1 MPWWCM
7 DSMMAPRPL
16 CLFLL
21 WRPLLLE
28 LELELELLELEL
40 ELELEPELE
49 LVVVVAAS
57 CNNDVVT
64 LGLLTNTRPT
74 SFFGI

>member
-28 LELELELLELEL
+28 LELELL

>member
-1 MPWWCM
+1 M

-16 CLFLL
+16 CLFRL

-28 LELELELLELEL
+28 LELELELL

-64 LGLLTNTRPT
+64 PGLRTNTRPT

>member
-1 MPWWCM
+1 M

-28 LELELELLELEL
+28 LELELLEL

-57 CNNDVVT
+57 CNNDDVT

>member
-1 MPWWCM
+1 M

-28 LELELELLELEL
+28 LELELELLEL

>member
-1 MPWWCM
+1 M

-28 LELELELLELEL
+28 LELELLEL

>member
-1 MPWWCM
+1 M

-16 CLFLL
+16 CLFRL
-21 WRPLLLE
+21 WRPLL

-40 ELELEPELE
+40 ELELELV
-49 LVVVVAAS
+49 VVVVAAS

-64 LGLLTNTRPT
+64 PGLLTNTRPT

>member
-1 MPWWCM
+1 M

-40 ELELEPELE
+40 ELEPELELE

-64 LGLLTNTRPT
+64 LGLGTFNRTT

>member
-1 MPWWCM
+1 M

-16 CLFLL
+16 CLFRL

-28 LELELELLELEL
+28 LELELL

-64 LGLLTNTRPT
+64 PGLLTNTRPT

>member
-1 MPWWCM
+1 M

-16 CLFLL
+16 CLFRL

-28 LELELELLELEL
+28 LELELLELEQ
-40 ELELEPELE
+40 ELE
-49 LVVVVAAS
+49 LVLVLVLVVVAAS

-64 LGLLTNTRPT
+64 PGLLTNTRPT

>member
-1 MPWWCM
+1 M

-28 LELELELLELEL
+28 LELELL
-40 ELELEPELE
+40 ELELEPELELE

-64 LGLLTNTRPT
+64 LGLGTFNCTT

>member
-28 LELELELLELEL
+28 LELELLEL

-64 LGLLTNTRPT
+64 LGLGTFNCTT

>member
-1 MPWWCM
+1 M

-16 CLFLL
+16 CLFRL

-28 LELELELLELEL
+28 LELELLELLELEL
-40 ELELEPELE
+40 ELELELVLVV

-64 LGLLTNTRPT
+64 PGLLTNTRPT

>member
-1 MPWWCM
+1 
-7 DSMMAPRPL
+7 MMAPRPL
-16 CLFLL
+16 CLFRL

-28 LELELELLELEL
+28 LELEPELEL
-40 ELELEPELE
+40 EQELVLV
-49 LVVVVAAS
+49 VVVVAAS

-64 LGLLTNTRPT
+64 PGLLTNTRPT

>member
-1 MPWWCM
+1 M

-21 WRPLLLE
+21 WRPLL

-64 LGLLTNTRPT
+64 LGLLTNARPT

>member
-1 MPWWCM
+1 M

-28 LELELELLELEL
+28 LELEL
-40 ELELEPELE
+40 LELEPELE
-49 LVVVVAAS
+49 PELELVVVVVAAS

-64 LGLLTNTRPT
+64 PGLLTNTRPT

>member
-1 MPWWCM
+1 M

-28 LELELELLELEL
+28 LELLELEL
-40 ELELEPELE
+40 ELELEPELELVLE

-64 LGLLTNTRPT
+64 PGLLTNTRPT

>member
-1 MPWWCM
+1 M

-21 WRPLLLE
+21 WRPLL

>member
-1 MPWWCM
+1 M

-28 LELELELLELEL
+28 LELELLEL

-64 LGLLTNTRPT
+64 LGLGTFNRTT

>member
-1 MPWWCM
+1 
-7 DSMMAPRPL
+7 MAPRPL
-16 CLFLL
+16 CLFRL

-40 ELELEPELE
+40 VLE
-49 LVVVVAAS
+49 LVLVVLVVVAAS

-64 LGLLTNTRPT
+64 PGLLTNTRPT

>member
-1 MPWWCM
+1 M

-16 CLFLL
+16 CLFRL

-28 LELELELLELEL
+28 LELEL
-40 ELELEPELE
+40 LELEPELE
-49 LVVVVAAS
+49 LVLVVLLVVVAAS

-64 LGLLTNTRPT
+64 PGLLTNTRPT

>member
-1 MPWWCM
+1 M

-28 LELELELLELEL
+28 LELLELEL
-40 ELELEPELE
+40 ELELE
-49 LVVVVAAS
+49 LVVLVVAAS

-64 LGLLTNTRPT
+64 PGLLTNTRPT

>member
-28 LELELELLELEL
+28 LELELLEL

>member
-1 MPWWCM
+1 M

-16 CLFLL
+16 CLFRL
-21 WRPLLLE
+21 WRPLL

-40 ELELEPELE
+40 ELEPELV
-49 LVVVVAAS
+49 LVVLVVVAAS

-64 LGLLTNTRPT
+64 PGLLTNTRPT

>member
-1 MPWWCM
+1 M

-28 LELELELLELEL
+28 LELELLEL

-64 LGLLTNTRPT
+64 LGLLTNTRTT

>member
-1 MPWWCM
+1 M

-16 CLFLL
+16 CLFRL

-28 LELELELLELEL
+28 LELEL
-40 ELELEPELE
+40 LELEPELE
-49 LVVVVAAS
+49 LELVLVVLVVAAS

-64 LGLLTNTRPT
+64 PGLLTNTRPT

>member
-1 MPWWCM
+1 M

-16 CLFLL
+16 CLFRL

-28 LELELELLELEL
+28 LELEL
-40 ELELEPELE
+40 LELEPELEPELELE

-64 LGLLTNTRPT
+64 PGLLTNTRPT

>member
-1 MPWWCM
+1 M

-16 CLFLL
+16 CLFRL
-21 WRPLLLE
+21 WRPLL

-49 LVVVVAAS
+49 PELVLVLVVAAS
-57 CNNDVVT
+57 CNNNDVVT
-64 LGLLTNTRPT
+64 PGLLTNTRPT

>member
-1 MPWWCM
+1 
-7 DSMMAPRPL
+7 MMAPRPL
-16 CLFLL
+16 CLFRL
-21 WRPLLLE
+21 WRPLL

-40 ELELEPELE
+40 ELEPEL
-49 LVVVVAAS
+49 LLVLVVLVVVVVAAS

-64 LGLLTNTRPT
+64 PGLLTNTRPT

>member
-1 MPWWCM
+1 M

-16 CLFLL
+16 CLFRL

-28 LELELELLELEL
+28 LELELL
-40 ELELEPELE
+40 ELELEPELV
-49 LVVVVAAS
+49 LVVVLVVAAS

-64 LGLLTNTRPT
+64 PGLLTNTRPT

>member
-1 MPWWCM
+1 M

-28 LELELELLELEL
+28 LELELELL

>member
-1 MPWWCM
+1 M

-16 CLFLL
+16 CLFRL

-40 ELELEPELE
+40 EPELE
-49 LVVVVAAS
+49 LELVVLVVVAAS

-64 LGLLTNTRPT
+64 PGLLTNTRPT

>member
-1 MPWWCM
+1 M

-16 CLFLL
+16 CLFRL
-21 WRPLLLE
+21 WRPL
-28 LELELELLELEL
+28 LLELEL

-49 LVVVVAAS
+49 LELVLVVVVVAAS

-64 LGLLTNTRPT
+64 PGLLTNTRPT

>member
-1 MPWWCM
+1 M

-16 CLFLL
+16 CLFRL

-28 LELELELLELEL
+28 LELL
-40 ELELEPELE
+40 ELELEPELVVLVV
-49 LVVVVAAS
+49 LVVVVAS
-57 CNNDVVT
+57 CNNDVVNP
-64 LGLLTNTRPT
+64 GLLTNTRPT

>member
-1 MPWWCM
+1 M

-28 LELELELLELEL
+28 LELLELEL
-40 ELELEPELE
+40 ELELELVV

-64 LGLLTNTRPT
+64 PGLLTNTRPT

>member
-1 MPWWCM
+1 M

-16 CLFLL
+16 CLFRL

-28 LELELELLELEL
+28 LELEL
-40 ELELEPELE
+40 LELEPELE
-49 LVVVVAAS
+49 PELELVLVVVVAAS

-64 LGLLTNTRPT
+64 PGLLTNTRPT

>member
-1 MPWWCM
+1 M

-16 CLFLL
+16 CLFRL
-21 WRPLLLE
+21 WRPLL
-28 LELELELLELEL
+28 LELELLELEL
-40 ELELEPELE
+40 EL
-49 LVVVVAAS
+49 VWVVVAAS

-64 LGLLTNTRPT
+64 PGLLTNTRPT

>member
-1 MPWWCM
+1 M

-16 CLFLL
+16 CLFRL

-28 LELELELLELEL
+28 LELELLELEPELELEL
-40 ELELEPELE
+40 ELELV
-49 LVVVVAAS
+49 LVLLVVAAS

-64 LGLLTNTRPT
+64 PGLLTNTRPT